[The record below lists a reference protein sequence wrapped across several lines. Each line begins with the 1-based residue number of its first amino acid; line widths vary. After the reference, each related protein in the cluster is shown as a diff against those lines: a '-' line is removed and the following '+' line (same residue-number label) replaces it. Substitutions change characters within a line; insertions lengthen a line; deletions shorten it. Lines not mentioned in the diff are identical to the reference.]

1 MNFLTPIDWYIII
14 FYIILVIGIGV
25 YLSRRATKNIESYFI
40 ADRKLPWWLLGTSI
54 VATTFAADTPLVVSG
69 LIKTKGIA
77 GNWYWWSA
85 AMGGMLGVFFYSHLW
100 RRSRIIT
107 DAQFAELRY
116 SGKSASV
123 LRGFR
128 AIFYPL
134 IYNTIVIG
142 WVILAMTKILGGVL
156 GLHKW
161 EAVAVCFLI
170 AVIYTSFGGLWG
182 VVVTDLVE
190 FCTAMFT
197 SILLAIIAINK
208 TGGMSSILEKLNT
221 IYGDKASQIT
231 NIFPLESALM
241 PIGFFFIYIGFQW
254 WTSGNTDGGAYF
266 SQRMLSAKDEK
277 HARLGFLW
285 ANFAHYCIRTW
296 PWIIVGIVAIVIFPD
311 LKDPEMGYIKVM
323 TKYLP
328 AGLLGLALTG
338 FLAAFLSTIDTQLN
352 WGASYL
358 INDLYKRFLVKSA
371 SDKHY
376 VIASVIATIIIAVIG
391 SIVTFIMTSIYN
403 AWTIITSIT
412 AGIGIVYLL
421 RWYWWRIN
429 AWSEISA
436 LISSLLMSAYLTL
449 YTNIQFPI
457 TLLYITPVSV
467 VCWLIVTF
475 ITPPSGN
482 EKLIDFYKKVR
493 PGGPG
498 WNRIRKQ
505 IPGTENDIVGLV
517 KVKGFI
523 AAVIAIYSTLIGVG
537 KLIFGEIVFGI
548 ILITVAAV
556 MGVYIYNILI
566 KIEKESLD

>member
-1 MNFLTPIDWYIII
+1 MSYLAPVDWYIII

-116 SGKSASV
+116 SGKSASI

-128 AIFYPL
+128 ALFYPL

-208 TGGMSSILEKLNT
+208 VGGMNNIFEKLNM
-221 IYGDKASQIT
+221 IYGDKADNIT
-231 NIFPLESALM
+231 NIFPLESVLM

-266 SQRMLSAKDEK
+266 SQRMLSAKNEK

-285 ANFAHYCIRTW
+285 ATFAHYCIRTW
-296 PWIIVGIVAIVIFPD
+296 PWIIVGLVAIVVFPD

-323 TKYLP
+323 TKFMP

-358 INDLYKRFLVKSA
+358 INDFYKRFLVKSA

-376 VIASVIATIIIAVIG
+376 VIASVAATIIIAIVG
-391 SIVTFIMTSIYN
+391 SLVTFIMTSIYN

-412 AGIGIVYLL
+412 AGIGLVYIL

-436 LISSLLMSAYLTL
+436 LVASTIMSTIITL
-449 YTNIQFPI
+449 YTDIQFPV
-457 TLLYITPVSV
+457 TLLYITPVSII
-467 VCWLIVTF
+467 CWVSVTF
-475 ITPPSGN
+475 LTSPSSN
-482 EKLIDFYKKVR
+482 ERLIDFYKTVR

-498 WNRIRKQ
+498 WIRIRKQ
-505 IPGTENDIVGLV
+505 IPGTENDTFDMDKL
-517 KVKGFI
+517 KGFI
-523 AAVIAIYSTLIGVG
+523 AAVVAIYSTLIGAG
-537 KLIFGEIVFGI
+537 KIILGETILGLFLIFIASIAGIV
-548 ILITVAAV
+548 
-556 MGVYIYNILI
+556 IYNILI
-566 KIEKESLD
+566 KIERQSLG